1 MSMTIT
7 TLRHHR
13 AHLANALMHVNEIT
27 KLEQTPPTEM
37 ALLALE
43 NHDDLMHYEL
53 SQASEAIDFCHRL
66 NMANEAKR
74 QHIARIAC
82 IRLGNMARQIAGAR
96 LP

>member
-7 TLRHHR
+7 SLRHHR
-13 AHLANALMHVNEIT
+13 AHLANALVHVNEIV
-27 KLEQTPPTEM
+27 KLEQTPPSEM

-53 SQASEAIDFCHRL
+53 RQASEAIDFCHRL
-66 NMANEAKR
+66 NATNEAKR

-82 IRLGNMARQIAGAR
+82 IRLGNMARQIAGSR